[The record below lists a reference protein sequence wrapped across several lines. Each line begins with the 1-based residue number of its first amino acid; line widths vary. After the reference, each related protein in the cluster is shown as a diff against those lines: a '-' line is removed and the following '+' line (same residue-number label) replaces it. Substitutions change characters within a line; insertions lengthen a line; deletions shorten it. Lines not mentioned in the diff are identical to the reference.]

1 MILTKCRDVFLE
13 LNRDKMAQKV
23 KERKCPDIV
32 VPLMNTARDLG
43 MLSDNDLSF
52 DIHIC
57 RVTRTAFYHKKVSK
71 FRKIE
76 NITKSYSK
84 KPVHAIHIAQ
94 DRLLQCSFCRIIQTI
109 TRTTSPCSECG
120 SQNPYMET

>member
-94 DRLLQCSFCRIIQTI
+94 D
-109 TRTTSPCSECG
+109 
-120 SQNPYMET
+120 